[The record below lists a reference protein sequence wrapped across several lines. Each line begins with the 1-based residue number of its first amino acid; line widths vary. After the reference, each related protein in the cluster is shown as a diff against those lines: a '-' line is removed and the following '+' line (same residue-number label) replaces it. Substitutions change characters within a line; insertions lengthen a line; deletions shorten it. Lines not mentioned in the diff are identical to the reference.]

1 MERSEPLAWELAGW
15 RRGIPLPIGAV
26 PVFGHFANVFFQ
38 FMFREHFLNI
48 ADQDAWERY
57 LPADRSVFGSLGYAR
72 IYEAFRRCSP
82 RLYVVDSNEAVI
94 SYPLLLRSLKDL
106 PFQVDT
112 KAKWD
117 TTTPNFTGPLMSG
130 SDSKVAA
137 AFPDLRN
144 ALFRGEGIVA
154 EFAHLHPWSQFA
166 TILKKDCN
174 YDRDIVWVDTTLSP
188 DDLWRTH
195 LEHACRKKI
204 KQAERAGVRILTASS
219 DDHIREFYRVYRQ
232 TMERNEAE
240 ESYYLSY
247 EFFQAFRDEL
257 PENARFVLA
266 EYRDQ
271 IVGVTLCLYDS
282 NDAFT
287 LFGGADAAFQ
297 HVRPTN
303 AVFWD
308 LIRWAH
314 ETGKKR
320 LVLGGGYR
328 LNDGIFR
335 FKAGFSRL
343 RQPFFVYKRVHLGR
357 DYAQLE
363 ERYRS
368 FNNLNGNAISYF
380 PAYRCPAN
388 EPQRET

>member
-1 MERSEPLAWELAGW
+1 M
-15 RRGIPLPIGAV
+15 IK
-26 PVFGHFANVFFQ
+26 
-38 FMFREHFLNI
+38 EHFLTT
-48 ADQDAWERY
+48 ADPEAWQKY
-57 LPADRSVFGSLGYAR
+57 LPERHSVFGSLGYAR
-72 IYEAFRRCSP
+72 ICHAFRSVSP
-82 RLYVVDSNEAVI
+82 RLYVVDSNEAVV
-94 SYPLLLRSLKDL
+94 SYPLLLRPLADL

-117 TTTPNFTGPLMSG
+117 ATTPNFTGPLMSV
-130 SDSKVAA
+130 SDSEAAA

-144 ALFRGEGIVA
+144 ALFQGEGIVA
-154 EFAHLHPWSQFA
+154 EFAHIHPWSQFG
-166 TILKKDCN
+166 TVLKEGCD
-174 YDRDIVWVDTTLSP
+174 YDRDIVWVDTSLSP
-188 DDLWRTH
+188 EVLWRTH
-195 LEHACRKKI
+195 VEHACRKKI
-204 KQAERAGVRILTASS
+204 KQAERAGVRIITASS
-219 DDHIREFYRVYRQ
+219 DDHIREFYRVYRH

-247 EFFQAFRDEL
+247 EFFRAFRDEL
-257 PENARFVLA
+257 PENSRLVLA

-271 IVGVTLCLYDS
+271 IVGVTLCLFDD

-303 AVFWD
+303 AVFWE

-328 LNDGIFR
+328 LNDGILR

-343 RQPFFVYKRVHLGR
+343 RQPFFVYKRVHLER
-357 DYAQLE
+357 DYALLE

-368 FNNLNGNAISYF
+368 FYNLNSDAVSYF
-380 PAYRCPAN
+380 PIYRHRPPRVGVSTGLGGTIHNGHCQTASHS
-388 EPQRET
+388 ELQG